1 MSVIGIHTS
10 SLVSA
15 SRHGKCGGFWASWV
29 FPGVHQGTRQVATPP
44 NHPMCW
50 IRATG
55 SFFPPER
62 LLPESRPPGRTAP
75 ARHRH
80 EEEVSTRVPKQ
91 GGNNKKPQGHTN
103 NQNFVE
109 IARSHFTVV
118 EMVDS
123 QLLSL
128 HAIYTQS
135 GSFIFRIQGYD
146 SIRVI
151 VPDIAMTRRDA
162 RALAIP
168 VRHQNHQKRTKQKL
182 SPALPSGWSHTKTAQ
197 T

>member
-55 SFFPPER
+55 SFFSPER

-103 NQNFVE
+103 NQNFVW
-109 IARSHFTVV
+109 RSQGHT
-118 EMVDS
+118 S
-123 QLLSL
+123 QSL
-128 HAIYTQS
+128 KWLTHNFYRFMLYIHRADRLFSEFRVTIVS
-135 GSFIFRIQGYD
+135 G
-146 SIRVI
+146 
-151 VPDIAMTRRDA
+151 
-162 RALAIP
+162 L
-168 VRHQNHQKRTKQKL
+168 
-182 SPALPSGWSHTKTAQ
+182 
-197 T
+197 